1 MMARL
6 LTTIATLFV
15 LSACADT
22 GLLSEVP
29 VDGQN
34 AVYRLDS
41 GDRLRVIVFGQEDLS
56 GEYAVD
62 GAGQISIPLV
72 SAIQAR
78 GLTTEEL
85 EQSVVAILSQ
95 TLLRNPSVSVEV
107 TAFRPFF
114 ILGEVTNSGQYPFV
128 AGMTVKTGVA
138 IAGGYTH
145 RANKEVVRITRNLG
159 DRIIEIGVTMNTAV
173 LPGDTILVR
182 ERYF

>member
-1 MMARL
+1 MARL
-6 LTTIATLFV
+6 LMTLV
-15 LSACADT
+15 ALLTLSACADT

-29 VDGQN
+29 IDGQN

-41 GDRLRVIVFGQEDLS
+41 GDRLRVIVFGQTDLS

-72 SAIQAR
+72 AAIQAR
-78 GLTTEEL
+78 GLTTDEL

-107 TAFRPFF
+107 LVFRPFF
-114 ILGEVTNSGQYPFV
+114 ILGEVTNAGQYPFV

-145 RANKEVVRITRNLG
+145 RANTDVVRITRNLG
-159 DRIIEIGVTMNTAV
+159 DRIIEIGVNTNTAV
-173 LPGDTILVR
+173 LPGDTIFVR